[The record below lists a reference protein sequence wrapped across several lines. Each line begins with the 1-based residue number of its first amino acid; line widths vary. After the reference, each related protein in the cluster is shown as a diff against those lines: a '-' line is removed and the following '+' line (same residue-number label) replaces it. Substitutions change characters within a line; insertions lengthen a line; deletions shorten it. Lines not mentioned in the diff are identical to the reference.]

1 MEEDLT
7 VVYLAAGLSSRFGGR
22 IKALIKVGPNNESLI
37 ELSMN
42 EAIEAGFNSFVLI
55 VSPKTLEPLKA
66 YFTES
71 FKGYPIKYAVQ
82 ETPEYRKKPFGT
94 THALLSAKDVVNS
107 PFIVL
112 NSDDLYGINTMKLV
126 ADYLQTNDE
135 CYCIP
140 GYRLKNSLPD
150 KGTVNRGIIH
160 EKDGVIKKIEET
172 FNITKTDIP
181 EKYSGEELVSMNLFG
196 LQPKFLEYIKGDFEI
211 FLDRC
216 KDDPTTECLL
226 PDSITKFTIAHDIKM
241 AVIPTEDV
249 PIGVTN
255 PEDEEIVRNLLSD

>member
-1 MEEDLT
+1 MEGDLT
-7 VVYLAAGLSSRFGGR
+7 AVYLAAGLSSRFGGTV
-22 IKALIKVGPNNESLI
+22 KALIKIGPNNESLM

-42 EAIEAGFNSFVLI
+42 EAIEAGFNSFIII
-55 VSPKTLEPLKA
+55 VSPKTLEPLKN
-66 YFTES
+66 YFKED
-71 FKGYPIKYAVQ
+71 FKGHPVKYAIQ

-112 NSDDLYGINTMKLV
+112 NSDDLYGINTLKLV

-135 CYCIP
+135 CYCLP
-140 GYRLKNSLPD
+140 GYRLKNTLPD
-150 KGTVNRGIIH
+150 KGGVNRGIIH
-160 EKDGVIKKIEET
+160 EKEEIIERIDEK
-172 FNITKTDIP
+172 FNISKQEIP
-181 EKYSGEELVSMNLFG
+181 EKYNGEELVSMNLFG
-196 LQPKFLEYIKGDFEI
+196 LQPKFLEYIKGDFAM

-216 KDDPTTECLL
+216 KDDPSTECLL
-226 PDSITKFTIAHDIKM
+226 PDSITRFTKAHNIKM